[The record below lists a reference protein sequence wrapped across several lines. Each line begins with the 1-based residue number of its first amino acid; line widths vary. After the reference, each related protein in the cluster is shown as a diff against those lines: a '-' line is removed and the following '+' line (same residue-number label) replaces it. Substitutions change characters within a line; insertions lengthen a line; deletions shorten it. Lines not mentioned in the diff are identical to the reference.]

1 MSIKRTSEAKWNG
14 SVTEGGGEV
23 KLGSGAFAG
32 PYSFNSRFGDDTKA
46 TNPEELIAAAHAGCF
61 SMAFSLILGKSGFTP
76 KSIET
81 KASVYIE
88 KQGEGFA
95 IPKIEL
101 VTVADVP
108 GISDEE
114 FQTIA
119 GAAKVNCPVS
129 KVLAAAEIT
138 LDATLKKAEAAA

>member
-1 MSIKRTSEAKWNG
+1 MNIKRTSEAKWNG
-14 SVTEGGGEV
+14 SVTEGSGEV

-46 TNPEELIAAAHAGCF
+46 INPEELIAAAHAGCF

-81 KASVYIE
+81 KASVHIE

-101 VTVADVP
+101 VTVAEVP
-108 GISDEE
+108 GITDEE

-119 GAAKVNCPVS
+119 TTAKENCPVS
-129 KVLAAAEIT
+129 KVLSAAEIT
-138 LDATLKKAEAAA
+138 LDATLKPTGAAA

>member
-1 MSIKRTSEAKWNG
+1 MNIKRTSEAKWNG
-14 SVTEGGGEV
+14 SVTEGSGEV

-32 PYSFNSRFGDDTKA
+32 PYSFNSRFGNDTKS

-81 KASVYIE
+81 KASVHIE

-101 VTVADVP
+101 VTVAEVP
-108 GISDEE
+108 GITDEE

-119 GAAKVNCPVS
+119 TTAKENCPVS
-129 KVLAAAEIT
+129 KVLSAAEIT
-138 LDATLKKAEAAA
+138 LDATLKPTGAAA